1 MPWPAILE
9 ESETLAGQLHELLSA
24 PLFEDSERLSTSDL
38 ACSVSLEHWAGVR
51 KLLASTLLPS
61 AVALHRSQFEAL
73 VRSVWLL
80 YAASD
85 LEVAKLATDL
95 TPESEQAAKNLAPV
109 AKMMEALSIKA
120 PREAYDALNRFKDNS
135 WGALNSY
142 VHAGVHAINR
152 HESGYPVALAEA
164 VLRNANG
171 LAIVAGM
178 QAAVLTGNQRLVR
191 QVLGLG
197 TSHPLCMPPRL

>member
-1 MPWPAILE
+1 MSWSAILK
-9 ESETLAGQLHELLSA
+9 ESETLAEQLHELLSA
-24 PLFEDSERLSTSDL
+24 PLFEDTERLSTSDL
-38 ACSVSLEHWAGVR
+38 ACSMSLEHWAGVR
-51 KLLASTLLPS
+51 KLLASRLLPS
-61 AVALHRSQFEAL
+61 AVVLHRSQFEAL

-85 LEVAKLATDL
+85 LEVAKLATEL
-95 TPESEQAAKNLAPV
+95 TPESELAAKNLAQV

-135 WGALNSY
+135 WAALNSY
-142 VHAGVHAINR
+142 VHAGVHAIKR

-164 VLRNANG
+164 VLCNANG

-178 QAAVLTGNQRLVR
+178 QSAVLIGRQQLVR
-191 QVLGLG
+191 QILELG
-197 TSHPLCMPPRL
+197 TSHPNCMPPRL

>member
-1 MPWPAILE
+1 MSWPAILE
-9 ESETLAGQLHELLSA
+9 ESETLAEQLHELLSA
-24 PLFEDSERLSTSDL
+24 PLFDDSERLSTSNL

-51 KLLASTLLPS
+51 KLFASRLLLS
-61 AVALHRSQFEAL
+61 AVVLHRSQFEAL

-85 LEVAKLATDL
+85 LEVAKLAADL
-95 TPESEQAAKNLAPV
+95 TTETELAAKNLAQV
-109 AKMMEALSIKA
+109 AKMMEALSTKA

-142 VHAGVHAINR
+142 VHAGVHAIKR
-152 HESGYPVALAEA
+152 HERGYPVALAEA
-164 VLRNANG
+164 VLCNANG

-178 QAAVLTGNQRLVR
+178 QSAVLTGNQNLVR
-191 QVLGLG
+191 QVLELG
-197 TSHPLCMPPRL
+197 TSHPHCMPSRL